1 MLIRSIAH
9 KGLKRL
15 VEADEGRGLDA
26 KATPKLRRMLSFL
39 QDAVDVGA
47 LESMPL
53 WRVHPLTGDRRGAW
67 SMSVTRNYRL
77 TFRLDE
83 DGAVVDLDLE
93 DYH

>member
-15 VEADEGRGLDA
+15 VEADDGRGLDA
-26 KATPKLRRMLSFL
+26 KSLPKLRRMLSFL
-39 QDAVDVGA
+39 QDAQDTAA
-47 LESMPL
+47 LETLPL
-53 WRVHPLTGDRRGAW
+53 WRAHVLTGDRRGAW
-67 SMSVTRNYRL
+67 SLNVTRNHRL

-83 DGAVVDLDLE
+83 DGALIDLDLE